1 MTIKTEIPELT
12 PDGHPMRHIRSYV
25 RREGRKTIRQEA
37 AIEMLFPQVG
47 RKICDGAVRFDE
59 LYGREAPVWLEIGF
73 GMGASLVEQATRH
86 PDINFLGIEVH
97 TPGVGA
103 MLAAMQAA
111 ACDNI
116 RVFDEDAIEV
126 LKQCLPDE
134 SLDRV
139 QLFFP
144 DPWPKAR
151 HHKRRIVQAAFAQ
164 QIRAKLKI
172 GGIFHMATDWENYAE
187 HMRDVMNLA
196 PGYKNLSASND
207 FIPRPD
213 ERPFTKFE
221 KRGERLGHGVWDLM
235 FQRTA

>member
-1 MTIKTEIPELT
+1 MPNKFDLPEFT
-12 PDGHPMRHIRSYV
+12 ADGHPMRHIRSFV
-25 RREGRKTIRQEA
+25 RREGRMTIRQEA
-37 AIEMLFPQVG
+37 SLEMLLPQFG
-47 RKICDGAVRFDE
+47 RKISDGAVRFEE
-59 LYGREAPVWLEIGF
+59 LFGRVAPVWLEIGF
-73 GMGASLVEQATRH
+73 GMGASLVEQASRH
-86 PDINFLGIEVH
+86 PEINFLGIEVH

-103 MLAAMQAA
+103 MLGAMQAA
-111 ACDNI
+111 QCQNI

-126 LKQCLPDE
+126 LDKCLPDE

-151 HHKRRIVQAAFAQ
+151 HHKRRIVQTTFAQ
-164 QIRAKLKI
+164 QIRRKLKI

-187 HMRDVMNLA
+187 HMRDVMNA
-196 PGYKNLSASND
+196 AIGYQNLSSTHD

-235 FQRTA
+235 YQRV